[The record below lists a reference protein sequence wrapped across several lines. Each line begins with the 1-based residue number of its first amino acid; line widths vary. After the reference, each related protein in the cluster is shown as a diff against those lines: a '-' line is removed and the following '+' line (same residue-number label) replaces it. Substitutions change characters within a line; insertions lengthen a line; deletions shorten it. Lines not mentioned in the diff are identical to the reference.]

1 VIFYLFLVDSFLYK
15 VVKRDSNDIEAR
27 NLDSIVFIDP
37 EKISKFRYITAI
49 RLLKNF
55 YNFSTV
61 GISPARIINK
71 SNDLNPFLA
80 LLRLFTS

>member
-15 VVKRDSNDIEAR
+15 AVKRDGNNIEAR
-27 NLDSIVFIDP
+27 NLDSIVSIDL
-37 EKISKFRYITAI
+37 EKTSKFRYITII

-55 YNFSTV
+55 YNFSTIE
-61 GISPARIINK
+61 ISPPRIINK

-80 LLRLFTS
+80 PLRLFTS